1 MNVREILEGKDSSLK
16 SSYVQTIKKFAKNRN
31 ANQEDKAIV
40 TICDIHFWMGEVS
53 EKQMEWLI
61 KYANRN
67 RIVGEQQAIKEVHDK
82 IIEAVHDQPLGD
94 LFKI

>member
-1 MNVREILEGKDSSLK
+1 MNVREILEGKDISLRDN
-16 SSYVQTIKKFAKNRN
+16 YVQTIKRFAKNRN
-31 ANQEDKAIV
+31 ASQEDKAIV
-40 TICDIHFWMGEVS
+40 TICDIHFWVGEVS
-53 EKQMEWLI
+53 EKQREWLI

-82 IIEAVHDQPLGD
+82 IIEAIKDQPIAD